1 MVVTVVEFA
10 PRVGFL
16 QIEDKKAP
24 LLGSIGD
31 RYAEC
36 RFFEMHGT
44 GGPHPTGCDPNVIRP
59 RLNVR

>member
-10 PRVGFL
+10 PRVGFF

-44 GGPHPTGCDPNVIRP
+44 GGTPLGVI
-59 RLNVR
+59 LTL